1 MSKIYV
7 GKYKNEKS
15 NMITTKNWMGN
26 YPSLPNKWAD
36 IVDIFIICNMENWK
50 YGGKTFQKA
59 TLACLFI
66 REFRVLQITEANPKL
81 IGHMIL
87 K

>member
-1 MSKIYV
+1 MGRQEYVNKYGGNIFLIYYSK
-7 GKYKNEKS
+7 N
-15 NMITTKNWMGN
+15 TC
-26 YPSLPNKWAD
+26 